1 MDIIKHNIDVP
12 LYSYALYLK
21 ECVKYVKSVIALQKK
36 CYICDSDKTV
46 T

>member
-36 CYICDSDKTV
+36 CCIFDSDKTV